1 MSGGAQLA
9 SVLSALGRET
19 CVVGADARH
28 ARFSEEQR
36 DQWAALF
43 DAPLFTQEA
52 QSDEVS
58 RPQRAAAPEHADAAG
73 SGAGSEGSV
82 SVVVREKEVGI
93 VVRDAKLDPQAAL
106 QAAFVVAQDL
116 TGRRDGLR
124 LLMVNGRTLYRTRD
138 APPFPAPLIRC

>member
-1 MSGGAQLA
+1 M
-9 SVLSALGRET
+9 
-19 CVVGADARH
+19 
-28 ARFSEEQR
+28 
-36 DQWAALF
+36 
-43 DAPLFTQEA
+43 
-52 QSDEVS
+52 
-58 RPQRAAAPEHADAAG
+58 
-73 SGAGSEGSV
+73 